1 MQSSVSTTS
10 HYNIKVACLCE
21 KNSWGTLIQEQCSRM
36 GIDDVKLLYKGLDSL
51 EPENSYDLIIFD
63 ENIDENRSGSEVVDG
78 LLASGSIKS
87 TTGVI
92 LVCDESNNHVQDYDS
107 PLMLLDFL
115 STPFSEKDVTDRVI
129 SMAKAIILYKPTLTF
144 ISNGKLSFAYKAL
157 NTIPKDN
164 ISTDVIEKF
173 LKLKINLTFEMGNF
187 TQVVSICSKPNVK
200 GKSWSLWPNL
210 KANYELGNW
219 EYCSKFISEESFIG
233 LPAGSM
239 KLFWQL
245 RILLQE
251 QKFEDAIE
259 VINTFPSNVMPASTV
274 RLVFLILTFAQRFNE
289 AQEFIERKIRLARA
303 NSLLAAQLTVSLFNI
318 YLYDYLTSASNDK
331 AKILEKLELRLNSFS
346 KKLVA
351 KKFSTEISLINIYL
365 LIIKAGTKPDLI
377 SNAKNRLEELSKL
390 NDSPIIKCQIAYA
403 WYLVGEHKKAFDALV
418 SVDTWFDS
426 MPLGSERLILGLVQ
440 TQIFYAM
447 YHPEKKFDA
456 YHRIGDR
463 HVEKERYKLASKSY
477 ARALQLENDEHVKEK
492 LHKAMIDANLT
503 HLSGHQLIPDNA
515 S

>member
-1 MQSSVSTTS
+1 
-10 HYNIKVACLCE
+10 
-21 KNSWGTLIQEQCSRM
+21 
-36 GIDDVKLLYKGLDSL
+36 
-51 EPENSYDLIIFD
+51 
-63 ENIDENRSGSEVVDG
+63 VDG
-78 LLASGSIKS
+78 LLAAGIIKP

-92 LVCDESNNHVQDYDS
+92 LVCQDTNNHIHDYDN
-107 PLMLLDFL
+107 PLLLLDFL
-115 STPFSEKDVTDRVI
+115 STPFSEKDVIVKI
-129 SMAKAIILYKPTLTF
+129 MSLAKAIILFKPTLTF
-144 ISNGKLSFAYKAL
+144 ISNDKLSFAYKAL

-164 ISTDVIEKF
+164 ISIDIIEKF

-200 GKSWSLWPNL
+200 GKPWSLWPNL

-219 EYCSKFISEESFIG
+219 EYCHQFLSEESFIG

-245 RILLQE
+245 RILLQQ
-251 QKFEDAIE
+251 QKFEDAID
-259 VINTFPSNVMPASTV
+259 VINTYPSNEMPASTV
-274 RLVFLILTFAQRFNE
+274 RLVFLVFTFAQRFKE
-289 AQEFIERKIRLARA
+289 AQEFIERKIRLAKP
-303 NSLLAAQLTVSLFNI
+303 NSLIYAKLTVSLFNI

-331 AKILEKLELRLNSFS
+331 AKILDKLELRLNSFS

-351 KKFSTEISLINIYL
+351 KKFSTEVSLINIYL

-390 NDSPIIKCQIAYA
+390 NDSPMIKCQIAYA
-403 WYLVGEHKKAFDALV
+403 WYLVGDHKKAFDALV
-418 SVDTWFDS
+418 SVDATFDS

-456 YHRIGDR
+456 YHRFGDR
-463 HVEKERYKLASKSY
+463 HVDKQRYKLACKSY
-477 ARALQLENDEHVKEK
+477 VRALQLENNEHVKEK
-492 LHKAMIDANLT
+492 LHKAMIDADLP
-503 HLSGHQLIPDNA
+503 HLSGHQLIPDND